1 MKHWKKFLAA
11 IVMVLLAAA
20 VICLCSTPQRRITR
34 FVENNQEA
42 LEALAESCL
51 RGAPAAASFQK
62 AQVEQVFPGKQDIV
76 QFSYGHSGFRYY
88 GFYYAPQDQ
97 PAAYQNADCPLTPA
111 GKHTWEWSDGTD
123 NGGRTVKIM
132 EKWYFYEAWF

>member
-1 MKHWKKFLAA
+1 MKHWKKFRAA

-20 VICLCSTPQRRITR
+20 VICVFSTPQRRITR
-34 FVENNQEA
+34 FVGTNQEA

-51 RGAPAAASFQK
+51 SGTPGATSLQG

-76 QFSYGHSGFRYY
+76 QFSYGHSGFHYF
-88 GFYYAPQDQ
+88 GFYYAPLDQ
-97 PAAYQNADCPLTPA
+97 PAAYQNAACPLTPT
-111 GKHTWEWSDGTD
+111 GENTWEWSDGTD
-123 NGGRTVKIM
+123 NGGRTVKIT